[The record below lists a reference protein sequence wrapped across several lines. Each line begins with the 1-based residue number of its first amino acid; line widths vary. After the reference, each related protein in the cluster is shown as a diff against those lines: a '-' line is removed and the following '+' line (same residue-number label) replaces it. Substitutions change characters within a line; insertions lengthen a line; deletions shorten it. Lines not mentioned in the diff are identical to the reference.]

1 MESSVGMREKD
12 THADRETSI
21 NGTATE
27 SPGILDAKR
36 EGERR

>member
-12 THADRETSI
+12 THADREASI
-21 NGTATE
+21 DSTATE

-36 EGERR
+36 EGEHQ